1 MGRRDPASVLRL
13 IIEKP
18 GCARSDS
25 RTWCGRHPRR
35 SMFLVVRFC
44 LSRQLTRWEARHDP
58 QSVSATL
65 SDCTRETVNACRG
78 TSLNTSHVR

>member
-1 MGRRDPASVLRL
+1 MVWQTL
-13 IIEKP
+13 K
-18 GCARSDS
+18 
-25 RTWCGRHPRR
+25 
-35 SMFLVVRFC
+35 VVRFC